1 MTRKSFGMLL
11 CACTVILCA
20 AINPVGAA
28 APLMGWSSW
37 NYYGQNITE
46 ANIKTQTDAMVSK
59 GLDTCGY
66 KYINIDDGFFM
77 GRYSN
82 GAIKTDSVKF
92 SSGLKS
98 LATYIHGKGL
108 KAGYYTDAG
117 SNLCA
122 TVYGGY
128 TIETGSGIYNHET
141 QDADTVF
148 NSWGFDYIK
157 VDYCG
162 GSVLGLNEQTR
173 YTLIGNAIKAT
184 GRDVIYNVCRWLFP
198 GGWVANVANSWR
210 IAGDI
215 NTSWGSILRII
226 DSNTYLS
233 GFVSAGHYNDMDMLE
248 VGNGSLTNNQCR
260 SHFGMWCIMS
270 CPLVLGNNMATMT
283 DSTRATLTNKEVIAI
298 DQDTT
303 ALQAVLISQ
312 DSKGAQVW
320 AKRLHGLNSNE
331 RAVALFNRD
340 STSTSRTLSI
350 RFKDIDL
357 TGSATVR
364 NLWTK
369 TDLGSYDSVFSA
381 TVPARGIVLV
391 KIVGTKSLLQEV
403 FEAEN
408 SWMNNFKMMKSG
420 SLVANQARPVKDT
433 TCSRGAKAG
442 YLGNNDSN
450 FIEFHNIYANQAGIY
465 HLTLCYLSSENRSA
479 TVRVNGH
486 DTTITGLNSG
496 SFSKID
502 SVTFP
507 VSLQS
512 GKNVIRILNASGYL
526 PDIDKI
532 RVDVNSSTSGIATPS
547 FSDQCRLKIAIG
559 GNRLTIQTDGEVLHV
574 YIYDMAGHMSLSTD
588 RKVVSLKQLKPG
600 AYLVKAMTTKGP
612 VVKTFIKM

>member
-1 MTRKSFGMLL
+1 MVHWRGIGNRFFMVVITL
-11 CACTVILCA
+11 CAIV
-20 AINPVGAA
+20 NYAA
-28 APLMGWSSW
+28 AATPLMGWSSW
-37 NYYGQNITE
+37 NTFAQNINE
-46 ANIKTQTDAMVSK
+46 ANIKGQADAMVSK

-66 KYINIDDGFFM
+66 KYINIDDGFFA
-77 GRYSN
+77 GRYSD
-82 GAIKTDSVKF
+82 GSLRVDTVKF
-92 SSGLKS
+92 PSGFKA
-98 LATYIHGKGL
+98 LADYIHSKGL
-108 KAGYYTDAG
+108 KAGFYSDAG
-117 SNLCA
+117 SNLCLSLYNGL
-122 TVYGGY
+122 TV
-128 TIETGSGIYNHET
+128 ENGSGIYNHET
-141 QDADTVF
+141 QDANLVF
-148 NSWGFDYIK
+148 STWGYDYIK

-162 GSVLGLNEQTR
+162 GAVQGLNEQTR
-173 YTLIGNAIKAT
+173 YTIIGNAIKAT
-184 GRDVIYNVCRWLFP
+184 GRTGIIYNVCRWLFP
-198 GGWVANVANSWR
+198 GGWVANVASSWR
-210 IAGDI
+210 IAADI
-215 NTSWGSILRII
+215 TSSWSSVLRII
-226 DSNTYLS
+226 DTNTYMS

-270 CPLVLGNNMATMT
+270 SPLVLGNNIATMT
-283 DSTRATLTNKEVIAI
+283 DSIRAILTNKEVIAI
-298 DQDTT
+298 NQDTT

-312 DSKGAQVW
+312 DSKGGQVW

-340 STSTSRTLSI
+340 ATSRTLSI

-357 TGSATVR
+357 NGSATVR

-381 TVPARGIVLV
+381 TVPALGIVLV

-465 HLTLCYLSSENRSA
+465 HLTLCYQSGENRSA

-496 SFSKID
+496 SFSTID

-512 GKNVIRILNASGYL
+512 GRNVIRILNASAYL

-532 RVDVNSSTSGIATPS
+532 RVDVNSGTSGIATPC

-574 YIYDMAGHMSLSTD
+574 YIYDMAGHMSLSAD

-600 AYLVKAMTTKGP
+600 AYLVKAITTKGP